1 MSRGAVSNKTFPG
14 ATGTEETKPGRKVR
28 HTSRS
33 QSETEVPDFHKN
45 NGFLEWRYG
54 DSNPGPLACH
64 ASALPAELYPRRLL
78 DDSSSHSNV
87 CWARGLR
94 ENAARK

>member
-33 QSETEVPDFHKN
+33 QSETEVPNFHTSVTDFWWPYPLLTQT
-45 NGFLEWRYG
+45 NGYSLSKAIRRG
-54 DSNPGPLACH
+54 KHRKISPPLIINYLAQSVNDRG
-64 ASALPAELYPRRLL
+64 ASQRL
-78 DDSSSHSNV
+78 
-87 CWARGLR
+87 
-94 ENAARK
+94 K

>member
-33 QSETEVPDFHKN
+33 QRETEVPDFHKN
-45 NGFLEWRYG
+45 RVFRFQ
-54 DSNPGPLACH
+54 
-64 ASALPAELYPRRLL
+64 
-78 DDSSSHSNV
+78 
-87 CWARGLR
+87 RGLAPGS
-94 ENAARK
+94 AADTG

>member
-45 NGFLEWRYG
+45 GSSGFSGVWHPVR
-54 DSNPGPLACH
+54 PLT
-64 ASALPAELYPRRLL
+64 
-78 DDSSSHSNV
+78 
-87 CWARGLR
+87 RG
-94 ENAARK
+94 K